1 MKTKGFTLIELIIVI
16 AIIFILA
23 SIIITAVKG
32 GQTCS
37 DNNDRYCRSNVIT
50 TSNGLKIGC
59 INGINGINY
68 FLGDY
73 LRPSTPVIDE
83 ETKQPETCQVERQ

>member
-1 MKTKGFTLIELIIVI
+1 MKTKGFTLIELMIVI

-37 DNNDRYCRSNVIT
+37 DHNDMYCRSNVIT

-59 INGINGINY
+59 IKGINY
-68 FLGDY
+68 FLDQH
-73 LRPSTPVIDE
+73 LRPLTPVIDE